1 MVALEM
7 LVQDLSEWLCL
18 SKRYVSVICG
28 DEYHSLVNVALYPY
42 SKVSLRMIVVE
53 QYRRQAM
60 IRYSPK

>member
-42 SKVSLRMIVVE
+42 SKVSLRMIVLLHRLLLVW
-53 QYRRQAM
+53 
-60 IRYSPK
+60 